1 MASLLKSR
9 KARVLLAV
17 LVVLLV
23 TGIVFGHTIAL
34 HLRAMSFLLR
44 FSDPNT
50 NGFSVR
56 FAQHP
61 VREEAGTA
69 ETALGPLNYRM
80 YIPQDVAHPGGMVI
94 APGVHYLGLAHP
106 GLISLSRALAH
117 AGVEVMDVELRDLAD
132 YHITP
137 RTIDMI
143 GTAAGVL
150 SDRMNHEQVGVLGLS
165 FAGGLALMAASRPEY
180 SGKIGF
186 VFAIGAHDEMTRV
199 ARFYATNNM
208 ENLDGSTT
216 PFPAHE
222 YGALILAYTHLEDFF
237 PPADVPIA
245 QKALR
250 QWLTEQPEATK
261 TSEEMSPAGR
271 AEWDLL
277 LHHRDQLRQKFL
289 DEIKLHSDEMR
300 AVSPHGNISNLSVPV
315 FLLHGAGDNVIPASE
330 CAWLAHDVPAK
341 DLREMLVSPALIH
354 VKLGDTVT
362 LKQKWQLVDFMA
374 KVLDSTDKLARTGS
388 P

>member
-1 MASLLKSR
+1 MAKPLKSR
-9 KARVLLAV
+9 KAQILLAV
-17 LVVLLV
+17 LLLLV
-23 TGIVFGHTIAL
+23 VAGLFFGHAIAL

-50 NGFSVR
+50 KGFAVR

-61 VREEAGTA
+61 IREEAGTT
-69 ETALGPLNYRM
+69 ETALGPLNYKL
-80 YIPQDVAHPGGMVI
+80 YIPQDVAHPGGMLI

-106 GLISLSRALAH
+106 GLIGLSRALAH

-137 RTIDMI
+137 RTIDTI
-143 GTAAGVL
+143 GTAAVIF
-150 SDRMNHEQVGVLGLS
+150 SNRMNQEKVGVLGLS
-165 FAGGLALMAASRPEY
+165 FAGGLALLAASRPEY
-180 SGKIGF
+180 SGRIGF
-186 VFAIGAHDEMTRV
+186 VFAIGAHDDMTRV
-199 ARFYATNNM
+199 ARFYATNTM

-216 PFPAHE
+216 PFEAHE

-237 PPADVPIA
+237 SPPDIPIA

-250 QWLTEQPEATK
+250 LWLTEQPQATQ
-261 TSEEMSPAGR
+261 TAEQMSPAGR

-289 DEIKLHSDEMR
+289 DEIKLHSDEMM
-300 AVSPHGNISNLSVPV
+300 AVSPDGKLSGLAVPV

-330 CAWLAHDVPAK
+330 LAWLAHDMPAK
-341 DLREMLVSPALIH
+341 DLREVLVSPALIH

-362 LKQKWQLVDFMA
+362 FKQKWALVDFMA
-374 KVLDSTDKLARTGS
+374 KVLDSTDRLAQ
-388 P
+388 